1 MAGDWTGEA
10 KHGGR
15 NRGRSLHQQSRHP
28 LLRFS
33 SEPFWARETRK
44 RGAVGGRFERWSTEP
59 GAVGQLWR
67 RYAGLLF
74 CLCSQVSYP
83 HTSMHTCTD
92 PLSVCLFGPC
102 QTVYNISPLQESAS
116 DEQML
121 CTDSRRWRRQCKV
134 TLPDKYGSRPLL
146 HHEAVK
152 PTGRSHLCCSLSD
165 MPGPT
170 LTQVHDFTLQHTT
183 NLFQL

>member
-1 MAGDWTGEA
+1 M
-10 KHGGR
+10 
-15 NRGRSLHQQSRHP
+15 
-28 LLRFS
+28 
-33 SEPFWARETRK
+33 
-44 RGAVGGRFERWSTEP
+44 FERWSAEP

-67 RYAGLLF
+67 RYAGLLL
-74 CLCSQVSYP
+74 CLCSPVSYP
-83 HTSMHTCTD
+83 ETSMHTCTD

-146 HHEAVK
+146 LHEAVK
-152 PTGRSHLCCSLSD
+152 PTGPSHLV
-165 MPGPT
+165 PGPT

-183 NLFQL
+183 NLCNSEVPLLAQGTGASRHLCGQSIQYSTPAALIPYG

>member
-1 MAGDWTGEA
+1 MRQSKVAEIEA
-10 KHGGR
+10 ELCT
-15 NRGRSLHQQSRHP
+15 NRVAIL
-28 LLRFS
+28 S
-33 SEPFWARETRK
+33 SVSALSHFGQEKLGKEERW
-44 RGAVGGRFERWSTEP
+44 GGRFERWSTEP

-67 RYAGLLF
+67 RYAGLLL

-102 QTVYNISPLQESAS
+102 QTVYNISPPQESAS

-121 CTDSRRWRRQCKV
+121 CTDSGRWMKQCKV
-134 TLPDKYGSRPLL
+134 TLPDKYGSRALL
-146 HHEAVK
+146 HHGAVK
-152 PTGRSHLCCSLSD
+152 PTGPSHLRWSLSD

-183 NLFQL
+183 NL

>member
-1 MAGDWTGEA
+1 MAEIEADLCTNRVPILSSVSALSRFGQEKLGKEERWGPGLRGGPLSQVQSVSYGGDMQGCFCVCA
-10 KHGGR
+10 
-15 NRGRSLHQQSRHP
+15 
-28 LLRFS
+28 LRF
-33 SEPFWARETRK
+33 
-44 RGAVGGRFERWSTEP
+44 
-59 GAVGQLWR
+59 
-67 RYAGLLF
+67 
-74 CLCSQVSYP
+74 
-83 HTSMHTCTD
+83 HTLTQACTD

-152 PTGRSHLCCSLSD
+152 PTGPSHLSWSLSD

-183 NLFQL
+183 NLFNF